1 MTSASLASFT
11 GLCLARRLCL
21 GGGGDEDGQAA
32 AAAAAAA
39 EEEEGVVYDWNNKAL
54 LLRKLIESD

>member
-32 AAAAAAA
+32 AAAAE